1 MANLIIELPTWT
13 VNKKDLLEIADKMQ
27 VVALNV
33 EKIFEELKIIN
44 EDIHDKLNIEASLS
58 WQYDEFFIT
67 ATMTNDEEENFEKRN
82 ICHIEV
88 VTKEVAI
95 SNDKEL
101 LKMSGSKYTRQEIES
116 DYEVGGT
123 LSDYKKLGDSIYYY
137 KEM

>member
-1 MANLIIELPTWT
+1 MTNLIIELPTWT
-13 VNKKDLLEIADKMQ
+13 VDKKDLSEIVNKMQ
-27 VVALNV
+27 AVALNV

-44 EDIHDKLNIEASLS
+44 EDTHDELNIEASLS

-67 ATMTNDEEENFEKRN
+67 ATMLDDDEKRKKRN

-88 VTKEVAI
+88 VTREIAI

-101 LKMSGSKYTRQEIES
+101 LKMSGSKYTLQEIEN

-123 LSDYKKLGDSIYYY
+123 LSDYKKLSDSIYYY

>member
-1 MANLIIELPTWT
+1 MTNLIIELPTWT
-13 VNKKDLLEIADKMQ
+13 VNKKDLSEIADKMQ
-27 VVALNV
+27 AVALNV

-44 EDIHDKLNIEASLS
+44 EDTHDELNVEASLS

-67 ATMTNDEEENFEKRN
+67 ATMIDDNKKREKRN

-88 VTKEVAI
+88 VTQEVAI

-101 LKMSGSKYTRQEIES
+101 LKMSGNKYTLQEIES
-116 DYEVGGT
+116 DYKVGST